1 LIVAAHLLAPWAL
14 LGAAIVGREPEP
26 GLQPIFVRAVTTT
39 SWALMYSQ
47 ISLLA
52 LWLVLGQ
59 CRWRLLVAPISLF
72 FLDIDWADPIRFEL

>member
-1 LIVAAHLLAPWAL
+1 
-14 LGAAIVGREPEP
+14 
-26 GLQPIFVRAVTTT
+26 
-39 SWALMYSQ
+39 MYSQ

-59 CRWRLLVAPISLF
+59 RRWRLLVAPISLF